1 MDASACPDFARI
13 SEDYWRTR
21 ACDTFEKS
29 TEFFRKELPDKT
41 SRDAYHTWLGSQ
53 QPLRPKPVTS
63 QYLIDLLKSMNFI
76 TDYGQLLSVLQ
87 RGGQPHIPIGIID
100 GTSYRLSPEPFCL
113 IPENDPRHP
122 LQANTSRHS
131 RRQVQPQLESAGAV
145 FPPNMLSVCLA
156 SLSSFALSV
165 AARSAHG
172 LRGSA
177 QCIHPK
183 YPWRNCRYETRNR
196 DFSFSF

>member
-1 MDASACPDFARI
+1 MHATPSRNPQSFFAKN
-13 SEDYWRTR
+13 YPTR
-21 ACDTFEKS
+21 QAGMHII
-29 TEFFRKELPDKT
+29 PG
-41 SRDAYHTWLGSQ
+41 LGVNN
-53 QPLRPKPVTS
+53 LYGPKPVTS